1 MYTFILISLFLA
13 NTVKSEVNGKYCE
26 GFKTDFDIKKA
37 IGRWHVVAVIPDT
50 NFSNKFDNVTCYRV
64 DFSEVDE
71 ASLKWMIT
79 QRLGRPTEQL
89 MDSEPGEVIRLR
101 YHTEQPFDIWSKSVR
116 DLKGCYRQLI
126 DLKNNETDI
135 HLANTLDSPM
145 LLHVLETGYGP
156 FLLQMLWGRLAA
168 VIYRREPCNHFNS
181 FSPDLVPVFSRV
193 YRIEKRQRL
202 SLNRS
207 IGEQRASELYG
218 ECLEEFS
225 TKTCSGVFSYWSRV

>member
-1 MYTFILISLFLA
+1 MYTFILISLFLV
-13 NTVKSEVNGKYCE
+13 NTVKSEVNQKYCE

-89 MDSEPGEVIRLR
+89 IDSEPGEVIRLR
-101 YHTEQPFDIWSKSVR
+101 YHTEQPFDIWSKSVH

-145 LLHVLETGYGP
+145 LLHVLETRYGP

-168 VIYRREPCNHFNS
+168 VIYRREPGIT
-181 FSPDLVPVFSRV
+181 
-193 YRIEKRQRL
+193 IEKLRPVTEFL
-202 SLNRS
+202 SLYRGTAERPKLCGS
-207 IGEQRASELYG
+207 TQFTTKRPEPIPVTIKSKI
-218 ECLEEFS
+218 LE
-225 TKTCSGVFSYWSRV
+225 

>member
-1 MYTFILISLFLA
+1 MYTFILICLFLA

-89 MDSEPGEVIRLR
+89 MDSEQGEVIRLR

-145 LLHVLETGYGP
+145 LLHLLETGNGP

-168 VIYRREPCNHFNS
+168 VIYRREPG
-181 FSPDLVPVFSRV
+181 VT
-193 YRIEKRQRL
+193 IEKLRQVTEFL
-202 SLNRS
+202 SLYRGTAERPKLCGS
-207 IGEQRASELYG
+207 TQFTTKRPEPIPVTIKSKI
-218 ECLEEFS
+218 LE
-225 TKTCSGVFSYWSRV
+225 

>member
-1 MYTFILISLFLA
+1 MYTFILISLFLV

-79 QRLGRPTEQL
+79 KRLGRPTEQL

-101 YHTEQPFDIWSKSVR
+101 YHTEQPFDIWSKSVH

-126 DLKNNETDI
+126 DLKNNETEL

-168 VIYRREPCNHFNS
+168 VIYRREPG
-181 FSPDLVPVFSRV
+181 VT
-193 YRIEKRQRL
+193 IEKLRPVTEFL
-202 SLNRS
+202 SLYR
-207 IGEQRASELYG
+207 GTAERAKLCGSTQFTTKRPEPIPVTIKSKI
-218 ECLEEFS
+218 LE
-225 TKTCSGVFSYWSRV
+225 